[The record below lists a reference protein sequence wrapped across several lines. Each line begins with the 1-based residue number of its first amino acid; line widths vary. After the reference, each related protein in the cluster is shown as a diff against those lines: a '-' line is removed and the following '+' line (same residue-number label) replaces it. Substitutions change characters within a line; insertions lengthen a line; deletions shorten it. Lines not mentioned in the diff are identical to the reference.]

1 MIEKE
6 KGSEN
11 IYAAGEVLTIL
22 ATDAMVGCRL
32 DFFLSNEINGMS
44 RSRLKSLIVDGHL
57 TMNNIPLVRPSH
69 KVALGEHYRLV
80 MPALIPALPQGQEI
94 PLNILYEDEEII
106 VIDKPAGMVVHPAP
120 GNPDNTLVNALI
132 AHCGNS
138 LTGIGGVRRPG
149 IVHRLDKDTSGVMVA
164 AKSAL
169 AHSSLSMQFAERTV
183 DRAYRALA
191 YGSVKSSSGNI
202 ETMIGR
208 SPRNRKKMAVVNR
221 NGKLA
226 ITHYE
231 MERLIGPVSAPFA
244 SLLICR
250 LSTGRTHQIRVH
262 LTHMGHSIIGDP
274 VYGRVRKKKSKKHK
288 NDKYRFVSEEANRLM
303 SLFSR
308 QALHAYYLGFEHP
321 KTRKRLFFETILPND
336 MKNLINNLDLI
347 E

>member
-11 IYAAGEVLTIL
+11 IYADGEVVTIL
-22 ATDAMVGCRL
+22 ATDDMVGYRL
-32 DFFLSNEINGMS
+32 DSFLSNEIKGMS
-44 RSRLKSLIVDGHL
+44 RTRLKSLIVDGYL
-57 TMNNIPLVRPSH
+57 TMNNIPLLRPSH
-69 KVALGEHYRLV
+69 KVVLGEHYRLV
-80 MPALIPALPQGQEI
+80 IPELMPALPQGQEI

-132 AHCGNS
+132 EHCGNG

-164 AKSAL
+164 AKSAS

-191 YGSVKSSSGNI
+191 YGNIKSSSGNI

-226 ITHYE
+226 MTNYE
-231 MERLIGPVSAPFA
+231 MERLVGPVGSPFA

-262 LTHMGHSIIGDP
+262 LTHIGHPIIGDP
-274 VYGRVRKKKSKKHK
+274 VYGRIRKKKSKKRQSGS
-288 NDKYRFVSEEANRLM
+288 YRLASEEAHRLI

-336 MKNLINNLDLI
+336 MKNLINNLDSI
-347 E
+347 D

>member
-11 IYAAGEVLTIL
+11 IHTGGEVIMIL
-22 ATDAMVGCRL
+22 AKDEMVGCRL
-32 DFFLSNEINGMS
+32 DFFLSCEIKDMS
-44 RSRLKSLIVDGHL
+44 RSRLKSLIVDGYLSMHD
-57 TMNNIPLVRPSH
+57 IPLRRPAH
-69 KVALGEHYRLV
+69 KVSLGEQYRLIIPEV
-80 MPALIPALPQGQEI
+80 IPALPQGQEI
-94 PLNILYEDEEII
+94 PLNIIYEDEEII
-106 VIDKPAGMVVHPAP
+106 VIDKPAGLVVHPAP
-120 GNPDNTLVNALI
+120 GNPDNTLVNAFI

-191 YGSVKSSSGNI
+191 FGCIKSSSGNI

-231 MERLIGPVSAPFA
+231 MERLIGPVNTPLA

-262 LTHMGHSIIGDP
+262 LTHMGHPIIGDP
-274 VYGRVRKKKSKKHK
+274 VYGRAHKKNSKKHK
-288 NDKYRFVSEEANRLM
+288 NNKYRLVSEEARRLM
-303 SLFSR
+303 SSFSR

-321 KTRKRLFFETILPND
+321 KTKKRLFFETILPSD
-336 MKNLINNLDLI
+336 MKSLINNLDLI